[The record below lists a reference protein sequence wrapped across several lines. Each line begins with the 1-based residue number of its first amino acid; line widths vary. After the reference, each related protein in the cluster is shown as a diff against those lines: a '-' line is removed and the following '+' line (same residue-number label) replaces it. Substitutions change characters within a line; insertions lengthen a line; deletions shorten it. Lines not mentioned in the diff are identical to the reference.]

1 VGQRTGYA
9 QSYTVSRYAGNVGA
23 NGREA
28 SPAFAVLGKPRDHGG
43 MVMQLAT
50 MAILMLVWLQVKHY
64 VADYLLQPKW
74 VLFSK
79 GDMRRAG
86 GYVHA
91 GIHAVGSIPA
101 YLIAGLGLL
110 DIAILCVAEFV
121 VHYLVDFVKVDLSG
135 RIKAGPDTMSYWA
148 LHGGDQLLHQ
158 LTYSGLI
165 FVALKMIEA

>member
-1 VGQRTGYA
+1 
-9 QSYTVSRYAGNVGA
+9 
-23 NGREA
+23 
-28 SPAFAVLGKPRDHGG
+28 

-50 MAILMLVWLQVKHY
+50 MTILMLIWLQVKHY

-74 VLFSK
+74 VLFAK

-110 DIAILCVAEFV
+110 DIVILCVAEFV
-121 VHYLVDFVKVDLSG
+121 VHYAVDYLKVEISAHSRG
-135 RIKAGPDTMSYWA
+135 GPDTMMYWA

-158 LTYSGLI
+158 LTYTGLI
-165 FVALKMIEA
+165 YATLMMTAA

>member
-1 VGQRTGYA
+1 MKNPILWRRIAIGLGILNVAGFGQA
-9 QSYTVSRYAGNVGA
+9 
-23 NGREA
+23 
-28 SPAFAVLGKPRDHGG
+28 LG
-43 MVMQLAT
+43 
-50 MAILMLVWLQVKHY
+50 
-64 VADYLLQPKW
+64 VAEP
-74 VLFSK
+74 
-79 GDMRRAG
+79 
-86 GYVHA
+86 VHA

-110 DIAILCVAEFV
+110 DIAILCVTEFV

-135 RIKAGPDTMSYWA
+135 RIKAGPDTMIYWA